1 MDTIG
6 LDLHKRESQL
16 CVLAPDGTAREQRI
30 LTSHDRFTAVLGP
43 LAPATVLLEAST
55 ESEWVARHL
64 ESLGL
69 TVIVADPNFAPMY
82 ATRARRVK
90 TDGAMRGR
98 SPRRADWA
106 PSAGRTDCPTP
117 AGTSGRSSP
126 SGRRSCGLGPVTSR
140 SPRRSLGGM
149 DSASP
154 AERVSG

>member
-1 MDTIG
+1 MEIIG

-16 CVLAPDGTAREQRI
+16 CRRSPAGHVRHERI
-30 LTSHDRFTAVLGP
+30 PTSRAQFTATLGGI
-43 LAPATVLLEAST
+43 APARILLEAST
-55 ESEWVARHL
+55 ESEWVATHL
-64 ESLGL
+64 EALGH

-117 AGTSGRSSP
+117 AGTSG
-126 SGRRSCGLGPVTSR
+126 
-140 SPRRSLGGM
+140 
-149 DSASP
+149 
-154 AERVSG
+154 